1 MPKHYNIDFKKTA
14 DDLNVPLKILE
25 NRKKKLEY
33 NSFISSRI
41 LDIYLN
47 SNKIYGSPKITAE
60 LRKEG
65 IKISQKTVLAF
76 MQILSLGF

>member
-47 SNKIYGSPKITAE
+47 SNKIYGSLKITAE